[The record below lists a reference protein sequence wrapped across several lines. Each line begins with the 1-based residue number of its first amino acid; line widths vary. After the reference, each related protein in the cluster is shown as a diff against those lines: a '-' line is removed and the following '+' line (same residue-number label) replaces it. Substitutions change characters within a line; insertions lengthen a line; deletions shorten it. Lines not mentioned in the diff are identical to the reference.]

1 MKFRIAP
8 VVALVTAGLSGP
20 VLAQAELETEQQ
32 QLSYILGLDVG
43 QSLQNLDIEIDL
55 DLLMEGV
62 GHVLAGEEH
71 RMSAEEVQA
80 VRNAFIQRMQAQAQ
94 EQAQAQAQVNLQL
107 GQQFMAENEQRDGVE
122 VTESGLQYEVLE
134 AAEGESP
141 TAEDTVT
148 VHYRGTLIDGTE
160 FDSSYSRGEPATFP
174 LANVI
179 PGWTEGLQLMPVGS
193 TYRFVIPP
201 QLGYGE
207 QGAGQMIA
215 PNSTLVF
222 EVELLGIQ

>member
-8 VVALVTAGLSGP
+8 VVALVTASLSGP

>member
-8 VVALVTAGLSGP
+8 VVALVTASLSGP

-134 AAEGESP
+134 AAEGASP
-141 TAEDTVT
+141 TSEDTVT